1 MSVKRQDSVSWQDR
15 LDDASNV
22 HDVVEIARDF
32 LATWD
37 RYEIAALPEPC
48 RPGKIFDA
56 NDINAYA
63 FALLRHD
70 CDSEGG
76 GAAQLLMQKMAS
88 FFSNAS
94 VRLSEILGGVA
105 PLAEDDS
112 RAST

>member
-1 MSVKRQDSVSWQDR
+1 MSVNRQDSVSWQDR

-63 FALLRHD
+63 LVLRRHD
-70 CDSEGG
+70 CDGEGEG
-76 GAAQLLMQKMAS
+76 SAQPLMRKMAS

-94 VRLSEILGGVA
+94 VRLSQILGSFSPV
-105 PLAEDDS
+105 AEDGS